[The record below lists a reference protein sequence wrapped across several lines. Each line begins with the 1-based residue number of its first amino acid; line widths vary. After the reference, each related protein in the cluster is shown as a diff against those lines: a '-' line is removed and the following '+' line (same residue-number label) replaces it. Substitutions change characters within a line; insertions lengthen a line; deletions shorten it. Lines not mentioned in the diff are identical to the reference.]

1 MPFASPET
9 PRPIIAAGRFGDG
22 VQNTRAAPARSRR
35 TQSRWQNGGS
45 GRQLRDTVAR
55 LKRRQQEALT
65 LRLKNGLSF
74 EQAGE
79 RLGCSKDGA
88 KML

>member
-9 PRPIIAAGRFGDG
+9 PRPITAAGRFGDG